1 MAFSRQTRP
10 WLWAAFAALLLLA
23 CLGGPAASTAAAA
36 APAARGAI
44 PANGNQAYG
53 IPYFSWNHRLRM
65 AIVVLPRDY
74 VPGASTEAL
83 PCIIQLRGRQ
93 STVASAAA
101 TWGSLPTER
110 HFIVICPESVG
121 RRDPVNSWGVPG
133 QIQDILDMPDVVE
146 STVPWVHVDRTR
158 LYVVGVSMGGQE
170 ALSAAARFPD
180 RVAAAISV
188 DGVADLAARYRE
200 LPRVGRKSD
209 QRLMRLE
216 VGGTPRTVPF
226 KYAVRSPMGF
236 AGGLA
241 TDGVPVGIWW
251 SQADRLVINQATTQT
266 GRLYANIMAQNPAAP
281 VVQLLGD
288 QAHGVMLRND
298 PGAALDFLAPGG
310 AWRTVQVAP
319 PASWQYQSWL
329 PDVSLWRYR
338 FTTWPGLTAMWGVA
352 VAPGSVSVTTPAP
365 MTATLPYDASL
376 PAPATVVLNGA
387 PVSVQPVAGTLT
399 LSFPA
404 GQTTAL
410 IDP

>member
-1 MAFSRQTRP
+1 MASSRQPRP

-23 CLGGPAASTAAAA
+23 CPGGPAAAASAAA

-74 VPGASTEAL
+74 VPGEAL

-101 TWGSLPTER
+101 TWGSLPTQR

-121 RRDPVNSWGVPG
+121 RRDPVDSWAVPG
-133 QIQDILDMPDVVE
+133 QIQDVLDMPDVVE

-170 ALSAAARFPD
+170 ALAAAARFPD
-180 RVAAAISV
+180 RIAAAISV

-200 LPRVGRKSD
+200 LPRVGRKPD

-216 VGGTPRTVPF
+216 VGGTPRKVPF
-226 KYAVRSPMGF
+226 NYAVRSPMSF

-241 TDGVPVGIWW
+241 TDGVPLGIWW
-251 SQADRLVINQATTQT
+251 SQADRLVIDQATTQT
-266 GRLYANIMAQNPAAP
+266 GRLYANIVARNPAAP
-281 VVQLLGD
+281 VVQRIGNE
-288 QAHGVMLRND
+288 AHGMMLRND
-298 PGAALDFLAPGG
+298 PGH
-310 AWRTVQVAP
+310 
-319 PASWQYQSWL
+319 
-329 PDVSLWRYR
+329 
-338 FTTWPGLTAMWGVA
+338 
-352 VAPGSVSVTTPAP
+352 
-365 MTATLPYDASL
+365 
-376 PAPATVVLNGA
+376 VVNR
-387 PVSVQPVAGTLT
+387 
-399 LSFPA
+399 
-404 GQTTAL
+404 
-410 IDP
+410 